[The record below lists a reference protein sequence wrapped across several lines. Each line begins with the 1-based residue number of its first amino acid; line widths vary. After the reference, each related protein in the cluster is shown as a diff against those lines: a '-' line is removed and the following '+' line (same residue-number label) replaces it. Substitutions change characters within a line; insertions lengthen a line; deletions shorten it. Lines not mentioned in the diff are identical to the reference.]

1 VTRTAAMG
9 ASHGRTELDSVSVR
23 FGGDAGDGVMLA
35 GEQLTRA
42 SATLGNAV
50 FTLPDHSAEI
60 RAPHGSLA
68 GVSAFQVRFGAEAT
82 TPGDRVHTLVAMNA
96 AALRTY
102 LPDVEPGGTV
112 IVNTDVFTHDEW
124 IKAGYERDP
133 LADGTLA
140 GYRVIRA
147 PIESLNREAVAGL
160 RLSAREADR
169 CKSFFALGIVL
180 WLYDRPLEPTM
191 AWLRDRFPVQPD
203 VYRANKRALRAGHH
217 FGQTLARSTTTFRVP
232 SRALAKGVYRR
243 VTGATAM
250 TLGLAAAATRTGREV
265 FCAGFPVV
273 PAAELFHRV
282 MELRPPGICPAQAE
296 DEVGAAALAIGA
308 AFGGSIGVALSGGP
322 GLVLMSEILGLGVMA
337 ELPLVVI
344 HVQQGGPGLG
354 LPGRTEQADL
364 MQSLFGRNGECPLPI
379 LAAASPADGFDIV
392 LEAVR
397 LATRY
402 MTPVIVL
409 TDVYLTQAGETWPV
423 RDVKSLPKMTLAAP
437 GPTAVTADRPFLPY
451 ARDVR
456 LSRPWALPGT
466 PGLEHRIGGLEKED
480 GTGVV
485 SYEPAD
491 HEHMVHVRA
500 QKISQIASD
509 VPHLTVDGPAHG
521 DLLLVSWGSTRGAV
535 GRAARRLNDR
545 GYRIGHA
552 HFRHL
557 APVPENTG
565 AVLRSYR
572 RVAAVEL
579 NGGQLRSHLR
589 SQFLVDVEGFNK
601 VQGRPFRSSEIEEWV
616 VNELRPRV
624 LQPEASS

>member
-1 VTRTAAMG
+1 MTRAAAMG
-9 ASHGRTELDSVSVR
+9 ASHGRTEVASVSVR

-42 SATLGNAV
+42 SAALGNAV
-50 FTLPDHSAEI
+50 FTLPDHPAEI

-68 GVSAFQVRFGAEAT
+68 GVNAFQVRFGAEAG
-82 TPGDRVHTLVAMNA
+82 TPGDRVNTLVAMNA
-96 AALRTY
+96 AALRVN

-112 IVNTDVFTHDEW
+112 IVNTDVFTREEW

-133 LADGTLA
+133 LGDGTLA

-147 PIESLNREAVAGL
+147 PIDSLNREAVAGL

-169 CKSFFALGIVL
+169 CKSFFALGLVF
-180 WLYDRPLEPTM
+180 WLYERPLEPTI
-191 AWLRDRFPVQPD
+191 AWLQDRFPVQPD

-217 FGQTLARSTTTFRVP
+217 FGQTLARSTATFRV
-232 SRALAKGVYRR
+232 SARAFPAGVYRR

-250 TLGLAAAATRTGREV
+250 TLGLAAAAARTGREV

-273 PAAELFHRV
+273 PAADLFHRV

-296 DEVGAAALAIGA
+296 DEVGAASLAIGA
-308 AFGGSIGVALSGGP
+308 AFGGAIGVAVSGGP
-322 GLVLMSEILGLGVMA
+322 GLALMSEILGLGVMA

-364 MQSLFGRNGECPLPI
+364 LQALFGRNGECPLPV

-409 TDVYLTQAGETWPV
+409 SDVYLMQAAEVWAVPEL
-423 RDVKSLPKMTLAAP
+423 KALPKMTVAAP
-437 GPTAVTADRPFLPY
+437 GPTASAADRPFLPY

-500 QKISQIASD
+500 QKISQIAGD
-509 VPHLTVDGPAHG
+509 VPRLAVDGPAQG
-521 DLLLVSWGSTRGAV
+521 ELLLVSWGSTRGAV
-535 GRAARRLNDR
+535 RLAAQRLRQR
-545 GYRIGHA
+545 GHGVAHA
-552 HFRHL
+552 HLRHL
-557 APVPENTG
+557 APPPENTG

-572 RVAAVEL
+572 RVSAVEL
-579 NGGQLRSHLR
+579 NGGQLRSLLR
-589 SQFLVDVEGFNK
+589 SQFLVDVEAMNK
-601 VQGRPFRSSEIEEWV
+601 VQGRPFRASEIDEWAA
-616 VNELRPRV
+616 NELRPRV
-624 LQPEASS
+624 AEASP